1 MEEVPNRTRPH
12 RGLPEEYL
20 WPLETRHNAA
30 LFRELQLIEIAIHWV
45 QSTAVQDAGIIKEN
59 TSN

>member
-1 MEEVPNRTRPH
+1 MPNRTRPR

-20 WPLETRHNAA
+20 WPLETQHNAA
-30 LFRELQLIEIAIHWV
+30 LFRELQLIEIAFHWV
-45 QSTAVQDAGIIKEN
+45 QSTAVQDADIIKEN

>member
-20 WPLETRHNAA
+20 WPLETQHNAA
-30 LFRELQLIEIAIHWV
+30 LFREL
-45 QSTAVQDAGIIKEN
+45 
-59 TSN
+59 

>member
-20 WPLETRHNAA
+20 WSLETQHNTA
-30 LFRELQLIEIAIHWV
+30 LFPELQLIEFAFHWV
-45 QSTAVQDAGIIKEN
+45 QSTAVQDAGVIKEN